1 METKI
6 LLAAVFFFVGWLWSY
21 LFLRQLLF
29 NVLTAYPL
37 IRKMHAT
44 REDLIAV
51 GAMRYTGVSVV
62 TCLIV
67 SAIILF
73 AVIRFCKLYNIISFA
88 VGAVAALLMLLN
100 KLTPKN
106 RPMFDAFCS
115 AYCRFVPDDEL
126 RTAMYNKKP
135 GQIKSRLR
143 EMGLDSSFV
152 PQFKDE

>member
-1 METKI
+1 MELKI
-6 LLAAVFFFVGWLWSY
+6 MLAAALFFAGWLWSY

-29 NVLTAYPL
+29 NMLTAYPL
-37 IRKMHAT
+37 IRKLKSL

-51 GAMRYTGVSVV
+51 GAVRYTSVSVA
-62 TCLIV
+62 TCLVV
-67 SAIILF
+67 SIIILL
-73 AVIRFCKLYNIISFA
+73 VIIRFCAWYNIICFA
-88 VGAVAALLMLLN
+88 AGAVIALLMLIT

-143 EMGLDSSFV
+143 EMGLDPGFV
-152 PQFKDE
+152 PEFKGE